1 MNDTPGA
8 EVKTGIAALEDIF
21 KDINRADAPG
31 AVVGVA
37 RHGKTIYRRA
47 FGLSSIEHSTANTPH
62 TRMRIGS
69 TSKHFTCVAALLL
82 AEDGKLDIDAP
93 ASSYLPRLP
102 ALKGTPTLRDFM
114 MHTSGYRCSLE
125 LAFVGNGFATQPKG
139 WSERALYRQTDVNF
153 APGRGQSYCNSGY
166 HLLSLVIERVSGVPF
181 EQFLKT
187 RIFDVLGMK
196 DTDSVPT
203 DKTIVPGMATLHL
216 KRPGETHWVRGIFP
230 SDEVRGE
237 GGIISTIDDML
248 LWLAHFNGPKLVGSA
263 ETWHQM
269 LLPAQL
275 ENGLVS
281 VYSLGLNRSRYR
293 SVEVIHHSGGV
304 AGGACQMLTV
314 PSHGLDIIIITNGG
328 MISPAAA
335 ASKIIDTLL
344 GDDVLGPRPLI
355 ATSERFKHLIGARY
369 HGASGMTIGFDRVGD
384 MLGFSYLASPPAP
397 ILRDEGNT
405 LSIGFEEIAQGPLV
419 MQVGDLAPTAEGDA
433 PEYIPFSESG
443 YVERLERLPMP
454 APATADAGAALIGR
468 FRSTDLD
475 AEAEVAFEDGIL
487 VMRLN
492 GGYGRRVLS
501 LTALSDTLF
510 GVRDVEEPFSSPLA
524 LTADRAGGASD
535 AFQLDAG
542 RARRLR
548 FERVS

>member
-8 EVKTGIAALEDIF
+8 EAKSDIAALDDIF

-37 RHGKTIYRRA
+37 HRGKTIYRRA

-93 ASSYLPRLP
+93 ASVYLPLLP

-139 WSERALYRQTDVNF
+139 WSERVLYRQTAVNF
-153 APGRGQSYCNSGY
+153 APGRGQNYCNSGY

-203 DKTIVPGMATLHL
+203 DKIIVPGMATLHL
-216 KRPGETHWVRGIFP
+216 KRPGDTHWVRGIFP

-248 LWLAHFNGPKLVGSA
+248 LWLAHLNGPKLVGSA
-263 ETWHQM
+263 ETWRQM
-269 LLPAQL
+269 FLPAKL

-281 VYSLGLNRSRYR
+281 VYSLGLNRSQYR
-293 SVEVIHHSGGV
+293 GVEVIHHGGAV
-304 AGGACQMLTV
+304 AGGYCQMLTV

-328 MISPAAA
+328 MISPIAAA
-335 ASKIIDTLL
+335 YKVVDTLL
-344 GDDVLGPRPLI
+344 GDDVLGPPPLI

-369 HGASGMTIGFDRVGD
+369 HGASGMTIGFDSVGG
-384 MLGFSYLASPPAP
+384 MLGFSYLGSPPMP
-397 ILRDEGNT
+397 ILRDEGDT
-405 LSIGFEEIAQGPLV
+405 LSIGFDEGGQGPLV
-419 MQVGDLAPTAEGDA
+419 LQVADLSPTAEGDA
-433 PEYIPFSESG
+433 PEFIPFSESG
-443 YVERLERLPMP
+443 YVERLERLPTP
-454 APATADAGAALIGR
+454 PPATADVGAALIGR

-475 AEAEVAFEDGIL
+475 AEAEIGFEDGVL

-501 LTALSDTLF
+501 LTAVSDTLF
-510 GVRDVEEPFSSPLA
+510 DVRDIEEPISGRLV
-524 LTADRAGGASD
+524 LTAARAGNTNG
-535 AFQLDAG
+535 AFQLDSG
-542 RARRLR
+542 RVRRLR
-548 FERVS
+548 FDRVD